1 MTQPN
6 VSSAGQVGPNV
17 TAGVEAL
24 IDMAR
29 RLGLIWRLVPG
40 TVDTQPVTPTNI
52 SVVMDN
58 DTVAMPTISLIG
70 LVPAGVRVEVLVVP
84 PQGNYIIGY
93 LNVVDSSSQQ
103 DEEADAITTGSTS
116 YTASTPVCGVA
127 FIVPPS
133 GKVWIHWHAEMQ
145 NNTTAAA
152 FCLASFE
159 VREGSTVNAGTVV
172 LAGSDNRRLLQRGTV
187 ANADTQGYGSS
198 YLVTGLTPHASYNVV
213 HLVRV
218 TAGTGQ
224 FGARRIGTSPG

>member
-1 MTQPN
+1 MNGGGN
-6 VSSAGQVGPNV
+6 VGVDSAV
-17 TAGVEAL
+17 TSVQTLVEL
-24 IDMAR
+24 FNRM
-29 RLGLIWRLVPG
+29 GLAWRLLPG
-40 TVDTQPVTPTNI
+40 TVSTQAGTVNVPVVI
-52 SVVMDN
+52 DGDDQSARAQSLVGVV
-58 DTVAMPTISLIG
+58 APG
-70 LVPAGVRVEVLVVP
+70 QRVMVMVVP

-103 DEEADAITTGSTS
+103 VEESAAITSTS
-116 YTASTPVCGVA
+116 TSFTATATVVGVA
-127 FIVPPS
+127 FIAPPS
-133 GKVWIHWHAEMQ
+133 GKVWVHWHTEMQ

-159 VREGSTVNAGTVV
+159 VREGSTVNAGTIF
-172 LAGSDNRRLLQRGTV
+172 LAGSDTRRLLQRGTV

-224 FGARRIGTSPG
+224 FGARRVGTSPG